1 MKVAQKIKS
10 ALALIGLL
18 ALGILTGA
26 LLFRKPENE
35 KSDEAEKAKEEKK
48 NEIESTPAGSLVSA
62 AGNADKLRAE
72 KDRIRRSFRERIRNR
87 LCEEL
92 HRLSGSGDDSDCGA
106 GGGASNR

>member
-1 MKVAQKIKS
+1 MKAAQKIKS

-26 LLFRKPENE
+26 LLLRKPEKE

-48 NEIESTPAGSLVSA
+48 NEIEGTPAGSLVSA
-62 AGNADKLRAE
+62 AGNADK
-72 KDRIRRSFRERIRNR
+72 DRIKRSFRERIRNR
-87 LCEEL
+87 LDEEL

-106 GGGASNR
+106 GGGAINR